1 MGGAQ
6 HHRRH
11 GRHHRRLLGW
21 EEAQVPDGGAA
32 VYRSTT
38 ALTLSY
44 WKDPAGHLFHLA
56 ALRQA
61 GLYDEPVEEEEE
73 AASEATSTE
82 PSRQGSTADF
92 AALED
97 EAVAGAK
104 WKGKGKKKKKKGRSD
119 DDDLYALL
127 GLQHERWT
135 ANDVQIKAA
144 YRKAALL
151 HHPDKQCVLDEEGKK
166 AAEDK
171 FKKVQEAY
179 ETLSDPAKRREYD
192 STDDFDDSLPTECA
206 PADFYKVFGAAFR
219 RNARWSTNQPVP
231 DLGDDSTPMDKVD
244 AFYNF
249 WFSFKSWR
257 EFPHPEEEDI
267 EQAESREHRR
277 WIERYNAKLRAAGK
291 KEEFKRIREFVQAA
305 ERQDPRVLRR
315 KEEERLERER
325 RKAEKEAERQRQL
338 EEERRRAEEAATAA
352 AAEEA
357 AAAEAKKQRQ
367 AEKKALQRERARL
380 RRLCG
385 TAGEAGG
392 EAGLPPGAVEAE
404 DVEHLC
410 GSLGLEGLQQLC
422 EQLASLELGAE
433 AKRAAVAAR
442 LQGVAASA
450 AAEAAQREAA
460 AAAAAASL
468 KDQQKKERQQ
478 IKAKLSEWGEE
489 EVRLLRKA
497 LEKFPPGTSKRWEA
511 VQAYVRTRTLE
522 EILDMVK
529 HGLKAGKFAA
539 ANQESFVV
547 AKKRQ
552 GNLANKAEADSRAL
566 AFTDVQVNLKGEAA
580 QLLEPGLA
588 PAPAAA
594 AGAAAPAAVAGAAGG
609 APPAAVSSATSGE
622 WTEEQELALVKALKT
637 VGKDAED
644 RWGQVAALV
653 PGKTKAQC
661 FRRFKEL
668 KESHKAAKGKA

>member
-1 MGGAQ
+1 MGAAQ

-11 GRHHRRLLGW
+11 GRHHRCLLGW
-21 EEAQVPDGGAA
+21 DQAEVPEGGAA

-44 WKDPAGHLFHLA
+44 QKDPAGHLFHLA

-61 GLYDEPVEEEEE
+61 GLYDDPQEEEEE
-73 AASEATSTE
+73 ACSEATSTE

-92 AALED
+92 ASLED

-104 WKGKGKKKKKKGRSD
+104 WKGKSKKKKKKGRSE

-135 ANDVQIKAA
+135 ATDVQIKAA

-151 HHPDKQCVLDEEGKK
+151 HHPDKQGVLDEEGKK

-219 RNARWSTNQPVP
+219 RNSRWSTNQPVP
-231 DLGDDSTPMDKVD
+231 DLGDDATPMDKVD

-257 EFPHPEEEDI
+257 EFPHPDEEDI

-291 KEEFKRIREFVQAA
+291 KEEFKRIREFVEAA
-305 ERQDPRVLRR
+305 ERQDPRILRR

-338 EEERRRAEEAATAA
+338 EEERRKAEEAAAAA

-357 AAAEAKKQRQ
+357 AAAEAKRQRQ

-385 TAGEAGG
+385 SAGEAGG
-392 EAGLPPGAVEAE
+392 EAGLPRGAVGAD
-404 DVEHLC
+404 DVEQLC
-410 GSLGLEGLQQLC
+410 ASLGLQDLQQLC
-422 EQLASLELGAE
+422 ERLSSLKLDAE
-433 AKRAAVAAR
+433 AKQAAVAAQLR
-442 LQGVAASA
+442 AVAAAA
-450 AAEAAQREAA
+450 AAESAQKEAA

-468 KDQQKKERQQ
+468 KDQQKKEQQQ
-478 IKAKLSEWGEE
+478 IKAKLSEWSEE
-489 EVRLLRKA
+489 EVRMLRKA
-497 LEKFPPGTSKRWEA
+497 LDKFPPGTSKRWEA
-511 VQAYVRTRTLE
+511 VQAYVRTRSVE

-539 ANQESFVV
+539 ANQETFVV

-552 GNLANKAEADSRAL
+552 GNLTNKAEADSRAL

-588 PAPAAA
+588 TAAAAAGSAAAPAAA
-594 AGAAAPAAVAGAAGG
+594 AAGTAAPAAVASAA
-609 APPAAVSSATSGE
+609 SGE

-668 KESHKAAKGKA
+668 KESHKAAKAKA